1 MKASLLFPLIL
12 PIFLMM
18 LGMAVPHAEIHPVFR
33 SPNVTASQ
41 AAASRLPGPI
51 VPVLRTAR

>member
-18 LGMAVPHAEIHPVFR
+18 LGMTVPHSEIHPVVR

-41 AAASRLPGPI
+41 GATSRLPEQI
-51 VPVLRTAR
+51 VPVRRTAR